1 MTLPA
6 IVFEVFLCLCV
17 HTHSCQG
24 FYITETDFLT
34 LKHTVWV
41 KNDFVS
47 QVFHIPLMLKNT
59 ILCVVFKRSACC
71 SFFKFHHC
79 LLSGVFWST

>member
-6 IVFEVFLCLCV
+6 IVFEDFLCLCV

-24 FYITETDFLT
+24 FYITETEFLT

-47 QVFHIPLMLKNT
+47 QVYHVPLMLKNT
-59 ILCVVFKRSACC
+59 ILCVVFKML
-71 SFFKFHHC
+71 FIF
-79 LLSGVFWST
+79 

>member
-6 IVFEVFLCLCV
+6 IVFEDFLCLCV

-24 FYITETDFLT
+24 FYITETEFLT

-47 QVFHIPLMLKNT
+47 QVFHVPLMLKNT
-59 ILCVVFKRSACC
+59 ILCVVFKKIYML
-71 SFFKFHHC
+71 FIF
-79 LLSGVFWST
+79 